1 MISEES
7 SESSRTMVF
16 EKLLIFMEEMKRKE
30 KEDDGIKRAIIKSKK
45 EPSINLLADLRSK
58 KINFFTIKKSIKL
71 NFSRIFKNLYFK
83 NAKEEEEEEEE
94 KI

>member
-1 MISEES
+1 
-7 SESSRTMVF
+7 MVF

-58 KINFFTIKKSIKL
+58 KINFFTL
-71 NFSRIFKNLYFK
+71 KNLLNSIFPAFLKMCILRILRRRK
-83 NAKEEEEEEEE
+83 NINKYE
-94 KI
+94 